1 MWKLGWDYFDGYLD
15 GAPYPID
22 TRAGRSNVAE
32 GTHKC
37 GFVANTTMDSANGA
51 DTGACYAV
59 TGACES
65 ITRGPG
71 VVTPGRSC
79 MERGGIFDPNTSC
92 KVTRPAYLAFTTP
105 NGYYTGEFVQSW
117 SDGSKRK
124 VGAADHLENASRTTQ
139 KT

>member
-1 MWKLGWDYFDGYLD
+1 MCALVPGVQTCSLPICTAPNLPYGHQTMWKLGWDYFDGYLD

-37 GFVANTTMDSANGA
+37 GFVANTTMVSANGA

-71 VVTPGRSC
+71 EIGRAH
-79 MERGGIFDPNTSC
+79 
-92 KVTRPAYLAFTTP
+92 V
-105 NGYYTGEFVQSW
+105 
-117 SDGSKRK
+117 
-124 VGAADHLENASRTTQ
+124 
-139 KT
+139 